1 VPSFRSG
8 SLLILLPWL
17 MACGAEGP
25 PRLTDDGPQPAKIPP
40 QAERPESSGATGATG
55 ATLAATGR
63 QSFEGQAAYRCV
75 LHETEGLQVNFRTS
89 DPEMP
94 AVAVR
99 IEDLQ
104 GSGPYWARLFVTGR
118 SRTGALVTSTGE
130 AQVEVKRQD
139 LPAAGNSDGDGD
151 SAVALLSGSFEG
163 EYGGQAGK
171 GSIEGRFGTC
181 NYLAYRGGLPP
192 SASPAGS
199 P

>member
-8 SLLILLPWL
+8 LLSGFLLALLPWL
-17 MACGAEGP
+17 VACGAEGP
-25 PRLTDDGPQPAKIPP
+25 PRLTDDGPRPAKIPP
-40 QAERPESSGATGATG
+40 QAARPESSGATGATG

-75 LHETEGLQVNFRTS
+75 IHEAEGLQVNFRTG
-89 DPEMP
+89 DPELP

-99 IEDLQ
+99 IADLQ
-104 GSGPYWARLFVTGR
+104 GSGPYRARLFVTGR

-130 AQVEVKRQD
+130 AHVEVQRRD
-139 LPAAGNSDGDGD
+139 LPGQPGG

-171 GSIEGRFGTC
+171 GSVEGRFGTC
-181 NYLAYRGGLPP
+181 NYLAYRGGSP
-192 SASPAGS
+192 STASPAGS

>member
-17 MACGAEGP
+17 VACGAEGP
-25 PRLTDDGPQPAKIPP
+25 PRLTDDGPQPAKIAP
-40 QAERPESSGATGATG
+40 QEERLESSG

-89 DPEMP
+89 DPELP

-104 GSGPYWARLFVTGR
+104 GSGPYRARLFVTGR

-130 AQVEVKRQD
+130 AHVEVKRRD
-139 LPAAGNSDGDGD
+139 LPGASGASGASG
-151 SAVALLSGSFEG
+151 SATALLSGSFEG

-181 NYLAYRGGLPP
+181 SYLAYRGGSPS
-192 SASPAGS
+192 SASPAGA

>member
-1 VPSFRSG
+1 MPSFRSG
-8 SLLILLPWL
+8 LLSGLLLALLPWL
-17 MACGAEGP
+17 VACGAEGP
-25 PRLTDDGPQPAKIPP
+25 PRLTDDGPRPAKIPHREEP
-40 QAERPESSGATGATG
+40 PGSSGATG

-75 LHETEGLQVNFRTS
+75 IHEAEGLQVNFRTS
-89 DPEMP
+89 DPELP

-99 IEDLQ
+99 IADLQ
-104 GSGPYWARLFVTGR
+104 GSGPYRARLFVTGR

-130 AQVEVKRQD
+130 AHVEVQRRN
-139 LPAAGNSDGDGD
+139 LPGG
-151 SAVALLSGSFEG
+151 SAVALLSGSFAG

-181 NYLAYRGGLPP
+181 NYLAYRGGSPS